1 MSYYAD
7 KKKAFLLIDEM
18 LREGRSHEEIE
29 LKLATRFG
37 FSKKILEQRIE
48 MYKRVNGANKWK
60 KKLI

>member
-48 MYKRVNGANKWK
+48 MYKRVNGANK
-60 KKLI
+60 